1 MRPDPV
7 QGERMD
13 VNLVGA
19 DKGDV
24 WTGFEWVKP
33 ERYEQLRA
41 GPMPN
46 LPPMQPLPGEAV
58 APWNKEPKPT
68 PCNNPECV
76 TCAGPPE
83 YTEEQVRVLN
93 ADMAFG
99 QRLADAQQ
107 DEAVILELLK
117 YVIGEDP
124 TRGGL
129 LETPTRVVKAWKHW
143 TSGYDKD
150 PAELLKVFEDGAEGV
165 NEMVVVRDIPIYSHC
180 EHHLAPIFGTA
191 TIGYLPDGK
200 IVGLSKLNRLADMF
214 ARRLQV
220 QERMTN
226 QIADALMQHLAPH
239 GCGVVVN
246 ARHMCMESR
255 GVCQSSSTTTSAL
268 RGVFKDD
275 PTVRAEFLSLAR
287 GGV

>member
-1 MRPDPV
+1 MRPDPIK
-7 QGERMD
+7 GETLD

-46 LPPMQPLPGEAV
+46 LPPIQPLPGECAANYAQEQNFGNAV
-58 APWNKEPKPT
+58 HYQGLDAVP
-68 PCNNPECV
+68 
-76 TCAGPPE
+76 CAGVVVPVTHE
-83 YTEEQVRVLN
+83 LHITADTDEEL
-93 ADMAFG
+93 
-99 QRLADAQQ
+99 QQ
-107 DEAVILELLK
+107 GIVAALLQG
-117 YVIGEDP
+117 VIGENP
-124 TRGGL
+124 ERGGL
-129 LETPTRVVKAWKHW
+129 LETPARVAKAWKHW
-143 TSGYDKD
+143 TSGYGKD

-200 IVGLSKLNRLADMF
+200 IVGLSKLNRLADMY

-226 QIADALMQHLAPH
+226 QIADALMQHLGPH

-255 GVCQSSSTTTSAL
+255 GVQQNSSTTTSAL
-268 RGVFKDD
+268 RGAFKDD

-287 GGV
+287 GGVA